1 MAGKRSRAG
10 RDRWQGGGKRKPD
23 AAPDEIVG
31 SKEESVGRA
40 FEASDTERVDERRT
54 GSSNHGAVAVLKTT
68 HAMPS
73 NNSRS
78 VPASR
83 AAINRVAV
91 LRSLKGKQSA

>member
-1 MAGKRSRAG
+1 MARGEG
-10 RDRWQGGGKRKPD
+10 RENLMQHRMRI
-23 AAPDEIVG
+23 AG